1 MVFIKLSIAGKNLM
15 DEKNKS
21 TDSTRQKLLTAA
33 CEVFAENGFKNTT
46 VRDICNRAEVNVAAI
61 NYHFGNK
68 EKLYEAVWEYA
79 NSLAVKKRLEIFDLE
94 GISDPEK
101 RIRIFIK
108 TLLDNIL
115 NQERPEWD
123 FRIVAHEMMEP
134 TGAFNT
140 IIEKMIRP
148 SFLFLRD
155 IVQEMLG
162 EDAPKEQVEKCT
174 LSIVG
179 QCLYYRFANPVVR
192 RLLPE
197 QTFDEKGL
205 DELADHIT
213 EFSLSAIKQLRRGI
227 EDGREG

>member
-1 MVFIKLSIAGKNLM
+1 M

-21 TDSTRQKLLTAA
+21 TDSTQQKLLTAA

-68 EKLYEAVWEYA
+68 EKLYEAVWE
-79 NSLAVKKRLEIFDLE
+79 NSNRAAVKNRMDELALARTDA
-94 GISDPEK
+94 PEK
-101 RIRIFIK
+101 RIRLFVK
-108 TLLDNIL
+108 TLLRNIL
-115 NQERPEWD
+115 DQNRPEWD
-123 FRIVAHEMMEP
+123 FRIVAHEMISP
-134 TGAFNT
+134 TASFD
-140 IIEKMIRP
+140 IIVDRAIRP
-148 SFLFLRD
+148 GFLFLKEL
-155 IVQEMLG
+155 VQEMLG
-162 EDAPKEQVEKCT
+162 EDVPKEKVEKCA

-192 RLLPE
+192 RILPE

-213 EFSLSAIKQLRRGI
+213 EFSLSALKQMRRGI

>member
-1 MVFIKLSIAGKNLM
+1 M

-21 TDSTRQKLLTAA
+21 TDSTQQKLLTAA

-68 EKLYEAVWEYA
+68 EKLYEAVWE
-79 NSLAVKKRLEIFDLE
+79 NSNRAAVKNRMDELDLART
-94 GISDPEK
+94 DAPEK
-101 RIRIFIK
+101 RIRLFVK
-108 TLLDNIL
+108 TLLRNIL
-115 NQERPEWD
+115 DQNRPEWD
-123 FRIVAHEMMEP
+123 FRIVAHEMISP
-134 TGAFNT
+134 TASFD
-140 IIEKMIRP
+140 IIVDRAIRP
-148 SFLFLRD
+148 GFLFLKEL
-155 IVQEMLG
+155 VQEMLG
-162 EDAPKEQVEKCT
+162 EDVPKEKVEKCA

-192 RLLPE
+192 RILPE

-213 EFSLSAIKQLRRGI
+213 EFSLSALKQMRRGI

>member
-1 MVFIKLSIAGKNLM
+1 MN
-15 DEKNKS
+15 EKNRS
-21 TDSTRQKLLTAA
+21 NDSTQQKLLTAA

-79 NSLAVKKRLEIFDLE
+79 NNLAVKNRVNLLDLE
-94 GISDPEK
+94 GTSAPEK
-101 RIRIFIK
+101 KIRIFIK
-108 TLLDNIL
+108 TFLDNIL
-115 NQERPEWD
+115 NQDRPEWD

-134 TGAFNT
+134 TGAFNN

-148 SFLFLRD
+148 SFLSLRD
-155 IVQEMLG
+155 IVQELLEEG
-162 EDAPKEQVEKCT
+162 VSSEKVEKCT

-192 RLLPE
+192 QLLPE
-197 QTFDEKGL
+197 QTFDKKGL
-205 DELADHIT
+205 EELADHIT
-213 EFSLSAIKQLRRGI
+213 EFSLSALKQMRSGMK
-227 EDGREG
+227 DGSVE

>member
-1 MVFIKLSIAGKNLM
+1 M
-15 DEKNKS
+15 DENNRS
-21 TDSTRQKLLTAA
+21 TDSTQQKLLTAA

-46 VRDICNRAEVNVAAI
+46 VRDICNRAEANVAAI

-68 EKLYEAVWEYA
+68 EKLYEAVWAYA
-79 NSLAVKKRLEIFDLE
+79 NNLAVKNRVNFLDLE
-94 GISDPEK
+94 GVSDPEK
-101 RIRIFIK
+101 KIRIFIK

-115 NQERPEWD
+115 NQDRPEWD

-134 TGAFNT
+134 TAAFN
-140 IIEKMIRP
+140 IIIDKMIRP
-148 SFLFLRD
+148 SFFFLRD
-155 IVQEMLG
+155 LVQEVLG
-162 EDAPKEQVEKCT
+162 DEVPKEKVEKCT

-192 RLLPE
+192 QLLPE

-205 DELADHIT
+205 EEIADHIT
-213 EFSLSAIKQLRRGI
+213 EFTLSALKQMRRGI

>member
-1 MVFIKLSIAGKNLM
+1 M

-21 TDSTRQKLLTAA
+21 TDSTQQKLLTAA

-68 EKLYEAVWEYA
+68 EKLYEAVWE
-79 NSLAVKKRLEIFDLE
+79 NSNRAAVKNRMDELDLART
-94 GISDPEK
+94 GAPEK
-101 RIRIFIK
+101 RIRLFVK
-108 TLLDNIL
+108 TLLRNIL
-115 NQERPEWD
+115 DQNRPEWD
-123 FRIVAHEMMEP
+123 FRIVAHEMISP
-134 TGAFNT
+134 TASFD
-140 IIEKMIRP
+140 IIVDRAIRP
-148 SFLFLRD
+148 GFLFLKEL
-155 IVQEMLG
+155 VQEMLG
-162 EDAPKEQVEKCT
+162 EDVPKEKVEKCA

-192 RLLPE
+192 RILPE

-205 DELADHIT
+205 DELTDHIT
-213 EFSLSAIKQLRRGI
+213 EFSLSALKQMRRGI

>member
-1 MVFIKLSIAGKNLM
+1 M
-15 DEKNKS
+15 DEKNRS
-21 TDSTRQKLLTAA
+21 TDSTQQKLLIAA

-46 VRDICNRAEVNVAAI
+46 VRDICNRAVVNVAAI
-61 NYHFGNK
+61 NYHFGSK

-79 NSLAVKKRLEIFDLE
+79 NNLAVKNRVNFLDLE
-94 GISDPEK
+94 GTSDPEK
-101 RIRIFIK
+101 RVRIFIK

-115 NQERPEWD
+115 NQDRPEWD

-134 TGAFNT
+134 TAAFNT
-140 IIEKMIRP
+140 IIEKMIQP

-155 IVQEMLG
+155 IVQELLG
-162 EDAPKEQVEKCT
+162 EDVPKEQAEKCA

-192 RLLPE
+192 RILPE

-213 EFSLSAIKQLRRGI
+213 EFSLSALKQLRRGI

>member
-1 MVFIKLSIAGKNLM
+1 M
-15 DEKNKS
+15 DEKNRS
-21 TDSTRQKLLTAA
+21 TDSTQQKLLTAA

-68 EKLYEAVWEYA
+68 EKLYEAVWAYA
-79 NSLAVKKRLEIFDLE
+79 NNLAVKNRANFIDLE
-94 GISDPEK
+94 DVSAPEK
-101 RIRIFIK
+101 KIRIFIK
-108 TLLDNIL
+108 TFLDNIL
-115 NQERPEWD
+115 NQDRPEWD

-134 TGAFNT
+134 TAAFNT

-155 IVQEMLG
+155 IVQELLG
-162 EDAPKEQVEKCT
+162 EDVPSEKVEKCA

-192 RLLPE
+192 RILPE

-205 DELADHIT
+205 EEIADHVT
-213 EFSLSAIKQLRRGI
+213 EFSLSALKQLRVGI
-227 EDGREG
+227 ENEEKR

>member
-1 MVFIKLSIAGKNLM
+1 M
-15 DEKNKS
+15 DEKNRS

-61 NYHFGNK
+61 NYHFGSK

-79 NSLAVKKRLEIFDLE
+79 NNLAVKNRVNFLDLE
-94 GISDPEK
+94 GTSDPEK

-108 TLLDNIL
+108 TLLENIL
-115 NQERPEWD
+115 NQDRPEWD

-134 TGAFNT
+134 TAAFNT

-155 IVQEMLG
+155 IVQELLG
-162 EDAPKEQVEKCT
+162 EDVPSEKVEKCA

-192 RLLPE
+192 RILPE

-213 EFSLSAIKQLRRGI
+213 EFSLSALKQLRVGI
-227 EDGREG
+227 ENEDKR

>member
-1 MVFIKLSIAGKNLM
+1 M

-21 TDSTRQKLLTAA
+21 TDSTQQKLLTVA

-68 EKLYEAVWEYA
+68 EKLYEAVWE
-79 NSLAVKKRLEIFDLE
+79 NSNRAAVKNRMDELDLART
-94 GISDPEK
+94 DAPEK
-101 RIRIFIK
+101 RIRLFVK
-108 TLLDNIL
+108 TLLRNIL
-115 NQERPEWD
+115 DQNRPEWD
-123 FRIVAHEMMEP
+123 FRIVAHEMISP
-134 TGAFNT
+134 TASFD
-140 IIEKMIRP
+140 IIVDRAIRP
-148 SFLFLRD
+148 GFLFLKEL
-155 IVQEMLG
+155 VQEMLG
-162 EDAPKEQVEKCT
+162 EDAPKEKVEKCA

-192 RLLPE
+192 RILPE

-213 EFSLSAIKQLRRGI
+213 EFSLSALKQMRRGI